1 MPMSKA
7 KKQSKREVLPKP
19 LTKSEIE
26 KLRKILE
33 KQLKELQLDQAQNLK
48 SQGNSTLLPD
58 INDQASFESERNFE
72 IRIKDRERKLIN
84 KVKEALKKI
93 VEGTYGTCESC
104 SEPIAVKRLMV
115 RPVTTYCI
123 HCKSEMEE
131 EERREESYERSQQS
145 GSAI

>member
-1 MPMSKA
+1 MPKA
-7 KKQSKREVLPKP
+7 KKLTKKDVVPKP
-19 LTKSEIE
+19 LTKTEIE

-48 SQGNSTLLPD
+48 AQGTSTLLPD

-93 VEGTYGTCESC
+93 VEGSYGICESC
-104 SEPIAVKRLMV
+104 SEPIAVKRLLV

-131 EERREESYERSQQS
+131 EERREESYERSVAS
-145 GSAI
+145 SSAI